1 MPGKHQLWLQKTRV
15 ILTIAAV
22 AVVLIIYGVRYFL
35 GS

>member
-15 ILTIAAV
+15 ILTV
-22 AVVLIIYGVRYFL
+22 AVVAALLFVYGWRYFL